1 MNYLWQKVQDKSQTG
16 KEGKDAP
23 HEDCLAPMDPPQSR
37 TRSRAWSRRNLIRE
51 GARFTGLGEGG
62 VGKGNGRGRDDIGE
76 VFQADWG
83 GGAYHD
89 GIGRQLMVTCRGIKR
104 SKRGL
109 SEN

>member
-1 MNYLWQKVQDKSQTG
+1 
-16 KEGKDAP
+16 
-23 HEDCLAPMDPPQSR
+23 MDPPQSR
-37 TRSRAWSRRNLIRE
+37 TRSRAWSGRNLVRE
-51 GARFTGLGEGG
+51 GAWFTGLGE
-62 VGKGNGRGRDDIGE
+62 VGQRNGRGRDDVGE